1 MQQSEKYYL
10 FFHLGRL
17 DGDACQAIC
26 YVYFHQCWG
35 AADPAQ
41 PSALSAAQPKAIQ
54 AAKKQV
60 LPSEALSPPTA
71 WFPDSTQWSS
81 C

>member
-26 YVYFHQCWG
+26 YVYFHQC
-35 AADPAQ
+35 
-41 PSALSAAQPKAIQ
+41 
-54 AAKKQV
+54 
-60 LPSEALSPPTA
+60 
-71 WFPDSTQWSS
+71 
-81 C
+81 